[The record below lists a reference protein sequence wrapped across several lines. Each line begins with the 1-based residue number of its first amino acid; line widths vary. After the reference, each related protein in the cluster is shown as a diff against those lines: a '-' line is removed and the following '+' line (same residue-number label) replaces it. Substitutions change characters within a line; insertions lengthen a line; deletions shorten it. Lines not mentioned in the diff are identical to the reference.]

1 MNELLRKEFDF
12 NGTRLTTII
21 QENGAPLFIAK
32 EVCEHL
38 EISDTSMATR
48 NLDEDEKLIQTLLVS
63 GQNRRLTLITESG
76 LYSLVI
82 RSNKPEAKNFKKWI
96 TSEVL
101 PSIRINGAYSVNEQ
115 FKIPQTFSEAL
126 KLAGEQAEV
135 IEKQSLLITEQTPK
149 VLAYDKVID
158 NKTTYTLA
166 SLADISGIGRTTVA
180 NKLREFGWMKA
191 IDRNGTESTQ
201 YAKDIGYAKTI
212 FDTVE
217 IRGKEVKKKQFVL
230 FRKGID
236 RFLTKI

>member
-1 MNELLRKEFDF
+1 MNELINGDYENQKSMSSVQLVDIINEYRKVEGNDSVLQHKHFTAKIETELGDDCRNF
-12 NGTRLTTII
+12 VGEYKASNNQYYKCYYLPKDECILMLMSESRIVRKGVLTRLNDL
-21 QENGAPLFIAK
+21 ENK
-32 EVCEHL
+32 EVF
-38 EISDTSMATR
+38 
-48 NLDEDEKLIQTLLVS
+48 KLP
-63 GQNRRLTLITESG
+63 
-76 LYSLVI
+76 
-82 RSNKPEAKNFKKWI
+82 K
-96 TSEVL
+96 
-101 PSIRINGAYSVNEQ
+101 
-115 FKIPQTFSEAL
+115 TFSEAL

-135 IEKQSLLITEQTPK
+135 IEKQVLLIAEQTPK

-191 IDRNGTESTQ
+191 IDKSGTESTQ
-201 YAKDIGYAKTI
+201 YAKDMGYAKTI
-212 FDTVE
+212 FDTIE

>member
-1 MNELLRKEFDF
+1 L
-12 NGTRLTTII
+12 
-21 QENGAPLFIAK
+21 EN
-32 EVCEHL
+32 
-38 EISDTSMATR
+38 
-48 NLDEDEKLIQTLLVS
+48 
-63 GQNRRLTLITESG
+63 
-76 LYSLVI
+76 
-82 RSNKPEAKNFKKWI
+82 KNQ
-96 TSEVL
+96 
-101 PSIRINGAYSVNEQ
+101 YQ
-115 FKIPQTFSEAL
+115 IPKTFSEAL

-135 IEKQSLLITEQTPK
+135 IEKQVLLIAEQAPK

-191 IDRNGTESTQ
+191 IDRSGTESTQ
-201 YAKDIGYAKTI
+201 YAKDMGYAKTI

>member
-1 MNELLRKEFDF
+1 MKELMINSGRVENTMNSVQLVDVINEYRKEEGNDSLLQHKHFTAKIENELGDDCRNFVGEYKASNNQYYKCYYLPKDECILMLMSESRIVRKGVL
-12 NGTRLTTII
+12 NRLNEL
-21 QENGAPLFIAK
+21 EN
-32 EVCEHL
+32 
-38 EISDTSMATR
+38 
-48 NLDEDEKLIQTLLVS
+48 
-63 GQNRRLTLITESG
+63 
-76 LYSLVI
+76 
-82 RSNKPEAKNFKKWI
+82 KNQ
-96 TSEVL
+96 
-101 PSIRINGAYSVNEQ
+101 YQ
-115 FKIPQTFSEAL
+115 IPKTFSEAL

-135 IEKQSLLITEQTPK
+135 IEKQVLLIAEQAPK

-191 IDRNGTESTQ
+191 IDRSGTESTQ
-201 YAKDIGYAKTI
+201 YAKDMGYAKTI

>member
-1 MNELLRKEFDF
+1 MSSDYDSQKSMSSVQLVEIINEYRKVEGNNTVLRHIDFMVKIEKELDIDCEIFRSEYKASNNQLYKCYNLPKDECILMLMSESRIVRKGVLNRLNEL
-12 NGTRLTTII
+12 
-21 QENGAPLFIAK
+21 EN
-32 EVCEHL
+32 
-38 EISDTSMATR
+38 
-48 NLDEDEKLIQTLLVS
+48 
-63 GQNRRLTLITESG
+63 
-76 LYSLVI
+76 
-82 RSNKPEAKNFKKWI
+82 KNQ
-96 TSEVL
+96 
-101 PSIRINGAYSVNEQ
+101 YQ
-115 FKIPQTFSEAL
+115 IPKTFSEAL

-135 IEKQSLLITEQTPK
+135 IEKQVLLIAEQAPK

-191 IDRNGTESTQ
+191 IDRSGTESTQ
-201 YAKDIGYAKTI
+201 YAKDMGYAKTI